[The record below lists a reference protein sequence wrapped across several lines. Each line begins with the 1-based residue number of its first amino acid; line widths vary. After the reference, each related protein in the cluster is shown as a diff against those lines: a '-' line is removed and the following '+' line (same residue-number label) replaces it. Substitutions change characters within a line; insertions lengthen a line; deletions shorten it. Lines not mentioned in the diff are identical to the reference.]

1 MLKPDRQTPT
11 TFHAKA
17 SALATAPTLKHNGA
31 ALVAAWCALYAR
43 SEGRE
48 ADYRF
53 WFTVFE
59 SHLPPT

>member
-1 MLKPDRQTPT
+1 MLKPDRQTPANV
-11 TFHAKA
+11 HGKA
-17 SALATAPTLKHNGA
+17 GELATSATLDGT

-53 WFTVFE
+53 WFRIFE
-59 SHLPPT
+59 SHLPRKQG